1 MKTLWTAGL
10 DKERTVDVRQN
21 FKEALVLRQRLRELL
36 DKKIEASV
44 RESRSKDSYDLPNWA
59 YVQADKRGYER
70 ALQEIFD
77 LLSD

>member
-21 FKEALVLRQRLRELL
+21 FKEALVMRNRLKELL
-36 DKKIEASV
+36 DKKIDASV
-44 RESRSKDSYDLPNWA
+44 REGRSKDSYDSPNWA
-59 YVQADKRGYER
+59 YEQADRRGYER

>member
-10 DKERTVDVRQN
+10 EKERTVDVRQN